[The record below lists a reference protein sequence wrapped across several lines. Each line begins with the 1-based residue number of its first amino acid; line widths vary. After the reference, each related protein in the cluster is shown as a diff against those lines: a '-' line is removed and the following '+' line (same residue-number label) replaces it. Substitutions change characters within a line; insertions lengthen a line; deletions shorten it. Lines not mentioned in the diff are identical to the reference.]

1 MDELFAQFPGLFTP
15 EAFSNARAEG
25 QRFLDREMSTQSK
38 SIIPLPPDPNVGGSI
53 FDPTNLDIT
62 DPSHRADILKSL
74 TDSAT
79 KVRFP
84 PPENLPCANV
94 QVGQYNA
101 CNKRGSMAC
110 SSCKLVSYCS
120 KVCSV
125 RSHSTTYI
133 YNGNVGVPEN
143 PLEAT

>member
-1 MDELFAQFPGLFTP
+1 MDELFAQFSGLFTP
-15 EAFSNARAEG
+15 ETFSNARAEA
-25 QRFLDREMSTQSK
+25 QRSIDRDMSTQSK
-38 SIIPLPPDPNVGGSI
+38 SIIALPPDPMAGGSI
-53 FDPTNLDIT
+53 FDPSNLDAA

-74 TDSAT
+74 TNSAT

-120 KVCSV
+120 KVSSV
-125 RSHSTTYI
+125 RSHS
-133 YNGNVGVPEN
+133 E
-143 PLEAT
+143 

>member
-1 MDELFAQFPGLFTP
+1 MDELFAQFSGLVTP
-15 EAFSNARAEG
+15 EAFSNARAEA
-25 QRFLDREMSTQSK
+25 QRSFDRDMSTQSK
-38 SIIPLPPDPNVGGSI
+38 SIIPLPPDPRTEGSMV
-53 FDPTNLDIT
+53 DPTNLDIT

-74 TDSAT
+74 TDCAT
-79 KVRFP
+79 KVLFP

-120 KVCSV
+120 KVSLV
-125 RSHSTTYI
+125 HSHST
-133 YNGNVGVPEN
+133 
-143 PLEAT
+143 